1 MLFQVSVNPTS
12 YSLPPIFN
20 NEENTVEVSNNIENP
35 NVEKIN
41 TKFENLV
48 KETILDDPDLSQ
60 FNLFEDISASN
71 SASEE
76 LLTQNGNNWDL
87 VSLEFFFMKVQLD
100 YLMIDK
106 FFDNRQI
113 GIFVSDNQGIEKR
126 FRKILVTF
134 CHQDLTFFNSF
145 QANQNFLLQISNKMV
160 S

>member
-20 NEENTVEVSNNIENP
+20 NEEKSVEVSNNIESP

-60 FNLFEDISASN
+60 FNLFEDISATN

-87 VSLEFFFMKVQLD
+87 VSLEFFFYKSTTRL
-100 YLMIDK
+100 YIDIQIV
-106 FFDNRQI
+106 DNRHRQI
-113 GIFVSDNQGIEKR
+113 GIIVVCLRQQGLRQMDK
-126 FRKILVTF
+126 
-134 CHQDLTFFNSF
+134 H
-145 QANQNFLLQISNKMV
+145 
-160 S
+160 